1 MFIQNLTLDQ
11 QSVLLDLSNQ
21 LIAADGVLS
30 DDELVFI
37 ETLKSQMMP
46 NIEDHSATYNQLSD
60 VFSDK
65 ASKAS
70 LLLELLGVAHA
81 DDEYQDEEKTFMNNI
96 ATQLNVSQN
105 ELSEMEDWVIA
116 QLNLSKQAIKFMLE
130 V

>member
-11 QSVLLDLSNQ
+11 QSVLLNLSNQ

-46 NIEDHSATYNQLSD
+46 NTEDHSVTYNQLSD
-60 VFSDK
+60 VFYDK

-81 DDEYQDEEKTFMNNI
+81 DDDYQDEEKTFMHNI

-105 ELSEMEDWVIA
+105 ELSEMEDWVVA
-116 QLNLSKQAIKFMLE
+116 QLSLSKQVIKFMSE
-130 V
+130 M

>member
-11 QSVLLDLSNQ
+11 QSVLLQLSNQ
-21 LIAADGVLS
+21 LISSDSVLS

-37 ETLKSQMMP
+37 EALKSQMMSD
-46 NIEDHSATYNQLSD
+46 IEDHSVSYDQLSD

-81 DDEYQDEEKTFMNNI
+81 DDEYQDEEKAFMSDI
-96 ATQLNVSQN
+96 ANKLSISLDELAEMEKWVLSQLN
-105 ELSEMEDWVIA
+105 I
-116 QLNLSKQAIKFMLE
+116 SKQVLRFMSE

>member
-1 MFIQNLTLDQ
+1 
-11 QSVLLDLSNQ
+11 
-21 LIAADGVLS
+21 VLS

-37 ETLKSQMMP
+37 EALKSQMMSD
-46 NIEDHSATYNQLSD
+46 IEDHSVSYDQLSD

-81 DDEYQDEEKTFMNNI
+81 DDEYQDEEKAFMSDI
-96 ATQLNVSQN
+96 ANKLSISLDELAEMEKWVLSQLN
-105 ELSEMEDWVIA
+105 I
-116 QLNLSKQAIKFMLE
+116 SKQVLRFMSE